1 MVASNDRSP
10 ATASTFLQER
20 LEDHNRLRIFWGT
33 IIYRVKGSRGFEWK
47 YKCLKPGILCLT
59 RPLST
64 RVSMVESS
72 IRQRKAADASASKR
86 DSFNV
91 EIEDSTSHIISPLD
105 ILRIIITLL
114 AASTALS
121 YYLTDT
127 LTWGYQPNL
136 RKLQQQYLK
145 GEVTLTP
152 AELALHN
159 GTDPSLP
166 IYIAINNTVF
176 DVTAG
181 KHTYG
186 PGGSYSVFA
195 GKHAT
200 RAFVTG
206 CFAEDATNDMRGVEM
221 MHIPVEDDPHE
232 EISSGHK
239 KVRVE
244 KDRRE
249 AKKRMLKEVEK
260 WDKFYRESKKYFVV
274 GRLVGEEQETF
285 KGPAPL
291 LCAQA
296 DQGRPKRSKMNAGV
310 SKAKEKQESP
320 GKPVQ

>member
-1 MVASNDRSP
+1 
-10 ATASTFLQER
+10 
-20 LEDHNRLRIFWGT
+20 
-33 IIYRVKGSRGFEWK
+33 
-47 YKCLKPGILCLT
+47 
-59 RPLST
+59 
-64 RVSMVESS
+64 MVESS
-72 IRQRKAADASASKR
+72 IRQRKAADASASKTEF
-86 DSFNV
+86 SNN
-91 EIEDSTSHIISPLD
+91 EIEDSTSRIISPLD
-105 ILRIIITLL
+105 IIRIIVTLL
-114 AASTALS
+114 AASSALS

-127 LTWGYQPNL
+127 LTWGFQPNL

-145 GEVTLTP
+145 GEVILTP

-159 GTDPSLP
+159 GIDPSLP

-206 CFAEDATNDMRGVEM
+206 CFAEDATNDMRGVDM

-239 KVRVE
+239 KLRVE

-249 AKKRMLKEVEK
+249 AKKRVLKEVEK

-285 KGPAPL
+285 RGPAPV

-296 DQGRPKRSKMNAGV
+296 DKGRPKRSKMNASA
-310 SKAKEKQESP
+310 SKAKEKQGSP

>member
-1 MVASNDRSP
+1 VFVAWCFCLGGPSN
-10 ATASTFLQER
+10 
-20 LEDHNRLRIFWGT
+20 IF
-33 IIYRVKGSRGFEWK
+33 
-47 YKCLKPGILCLT
+47 CN
-59 RPLST
+59 
-64 RVSMVESS
+64 MADSS
-72 IRQRKAADASASKR
+72 IRQRKAANSSAAKTVAS
-86 DSFNV
+86 NI
-91 EIEDSTSHIISPLD
+91 EIEDSTSRIISPLD
-105 ILRIIITLL
+105 ILRIIVTLL
-114 AASTALS
+114 VASTAFS

-145 GEVTLTP
+145 GEVILTP

-221 MHIPVEDDPHE
+221 MHIPVEDDPDE
-232 EISSGHK
+232 VISSGHK
-239 KVRVE
+239 KVRME

-249 AKKRMLKEVEK
+249 AKKKMLKEVEK

-274 GRLVGEEQETF
+274 GRLVGEEQDTF
-285 KGPAPL
+285 EGPAPA

-296 DQGRPKRSKMNAGV
+296 DKGRPKRSKMNASV
-310 SKAKEKQESP
+310 NKAKEKQESP

>member
-1 MVASNDRSP
+1 MADP
-10 ATASTFLQER
+10 
-20 LEDHNRLRIFWGT
+20 
-33 IIYRVKGSRGFEWK
+33 K
-47 YKCLKPGILCLT
+47 
-59 RPLST
+59 
-64 RVSMVESS
+64 
-72 IRQRKAADASASKR
+72 IRQRKPANGTATKTDGVSSQI
-86 DSFNV
+86 
-91 EIEDSTSHIISPLD
+91 EIEDSTTRSISPLD
-105 ILRIIITLL
+105 ILRIIVTLL
-114 AASTALS
+114 VASVALS
-121 YYLTDT
+121 YYLTET

-145 GEVTLTP
+145 GQVMLTP

-206 CFAEDATNDMRGVEM
+206 CFAEDATNDMRGVEL
-221 MHIPVEDDPHE
+221 MHIPVEDDPDE

-239 KVRVE
+239 KVRTE

-249 AKKRMLKEVEK
+249 AKKRVLKEVEK
-260 WDKFYRESKKYFVV
+260 WDKFYRDSKKYFVV
-274 GRLVGEEQETF
+274 GRLLGEEQETF
-285 KGPAPL
+285 TGPPPG

-296 DQGRPKRSKMNAGV
+296 DKGRPKRSKMNANANKV
-310 SKAKEKQESP
+310 RERQESP

>member
-1 MVASNDRSP
+1 MTDTN
-10 ATASTFLQER
+10 
-20 LEDHNRLRIFWGT
+20 
-33 IIYRVKGSRGFEWK
+33 
-47 YKCLKPGILCLT
+47 
-59 RPLST
+59 
-64 RVSMVESS
+64 
-72 IRQRKAADASASKR
+72 IRQRKPANGSAAKTVSSKI
-86 DSFNV
+86 
-91 EIEDSTSHIISPLD
+91 EIEDSNSHIISPLD
-105 ILRIIITLL
+105 ILRIIVTLL

-127 LTWGYQPNL
+127 LTWGYQPNF

-145 GEVTLTP
+145 GEVILSP

-186 PGGSYSVFA
+186 PGGSYSIFA

-206 CFAEDATNDMRGVEM
+206 CFAEDATNDMRGVELM
-221 MHIPVEDDPHE
+221 YIPVEDDPDE
-232 EISSGHK
+232 EITSGHTK
-239 KVRVE
+239 LRVE

-249 AKKRMLKEVEK
+249 AKKKMLKEVDK
-260 WDKFYRESKKYFVV
+260 WDKFYRQSKKYFVV

-285 KGPAPL
+285 TGPAPA

-296 DQGRPKRSKMNAGV
+296 DKGRPKRSKMNASV
-310 SKAKEKQESP
+310 KKAREEQESP

>member
-1 MVASNDRSP
+1 MAD
-10 ATASTFLQER
+10 
-20 LEDHNRLRIFWGT
+20 
-33 IIYRVKGSRGFEWK
+33 
-47 YKCLKPGILCLT
+47 
-59 RPLST
+59 
-64 RVSMVESS
+64 SS
-72 IRQRKAADASASKR
+72 IRQRKNANGSSAKTVS
-86 DSFNV
+86 SNI
-91 EIEDSTSHIISPLD
+91 EIEDSTSSLISPLD
-105 ILRIIITLL
+105 ILRIIVTLL
-114 AASTALS
+114 VASTALS

-145 GEVTLTP
+145 GEVILTP
-152 AELALHN
+152 TELALHN

-166 IYIAINNTVF
+166 IYIAINSTVF

-181 KHTYG
+181 KYTYG

-221 MHIPVEDDPHE
+221 MHIPVEDDPDE
-232 EISSGHK
+232 VVSSGHK

-249 AKKRMLKEVEK
+249 AKKKVLKEVEK

-274 GRLVGEEQETF
+274 GRLAGEEQETF
-285 KGPAPL
+285 KGPTPE

-296 DQGRPKRSKMNAGV
+296 DKGRPKRSQMNA
-310 SKAKEKQESP
+310 SANKARDKQESP